1 MLNLIIKKEVKRCFS
16 FQNAHIIYSI
26 EVMKLFFYNRENYI
40 FFLGKIREHILPYAD
55 VLSYCLMPNHFHIIL
70 TVKPDGEKFF
80 KTKQVE
86 EMQLLSRAI
95 GTVLSS
101 YTQALNKQ
109 FGRRGSLF
117 AHKTKSKILN
127 DATNDYALN
136 CFMYVHQNP
145 IFAKLVDKIEDWE
158 FSSFQDYIGFRKGT
172 LINKKL
178 GIDIFQIEEN
188 QVFKLTYQM
197 LQEKFDE
204 DFL

>member
-1 MLNLIIKKEVKRCFS
+1 MFFISECTYHVFNRSNETV
-16 FQNAHIIYSI
+16 
-26 EVMKLFFYNRENYI
+26 FYNRENYI

-70 TVKPDGEKFF
+70 TVKPDGVKFF
-80 KTKQVE
+80 KTKQIE

-109 FGRRGSLF
+109 LGRRGSLF

-127 DATNDYALN
+127 DAKNDYALN

-145 IFAKLVDKIEDWE
+145 ILAKLVDKIEDWE
-158 FSSFQDYIGFRKGT
+158 YSSFQDYIGCRKGT

-178 GIDIFQIEEN
+178 ALDIFQIEEN
-188 QVFKLTYQM
+188 QLYKLTYIM
-197 LQEKFDE
+197 LQDKFDE